1 MLILNIFSKSNTSTI
16 CKKCEQFVSQYG
28 RPTACSYCNIIAAF
42 IGQKCQRCA
51 NSERKYGP
59 PVTCDQCKQNCAFN
73 RKDTDC
79 EVRIKFYQ
87 YVKNL
92 FLMMIYFISVA

>member
-1 MLILNIFSKSNTSTI
+1 MA
-16 CKKCEQFVSQYG
+16 QYG

-73 RKDTDC
+73 RKDMDC
-79 EVRIKFYQ
+79 EVSI
-87 YVKNL
+87 
-92 FLMMIYFISVA
+92 

>member
-1 MLILNIFSKSNTSTI
+1 MTFSTTIAYLLSVSFCFSKSNTSTI
-16 CKKCEQFVSQYG
+16 CKKCEQFVVQYG

-59 PVTCDQCKQNCAFN
+59 PITCDQCKQNCAFN
-73 RKDTDC
+73 RKDMDC
-79 EVRIKFYQ
+79 EVNIFKLYRHF
-87 YVKNL
+87 
-92 FLMMIYFISVA
+92 

>member
-1 MLILNIFSKSNTSTI
+1 VT
-16 CKKCEQFVSQYG
+16 QYG

-73 RKDTDC
+73 RKDMDC
-79 EVRIKFYQ
+79 EVKIKWQTILKIIVF
-87 YVKNL
+87 KI
-92 FLMMIYFISVA
+92 MIYFISVARWKSIMLVVHFII

>member
-1 MLILNIFSKSNTSTI
+1 MFVLLCYFSKSNTTTI
-16 CKKCEQFVSQYG
+16 CKKCDQFVVQYG

-59 PVTCDQCKQNCAFN
+59 PITCDQCKQNCAFT
-73 RKDTDC
+73 RKDGDC
-79 EVRIKFYQ
+79 EVNIIIIFQ
-87 YVKNL
+87 Y
-92 FLMMIYFISVA
+92 